1 MVRSISKD
9 SMLFDKRILSTW
21 IAGIVLGGGLNGY
34 LVKALGGEEHFV
46 SDRSIICLL
55 LYLVYND
62 SSY

>member
-1 MVRSISKD
+1 
-9 SMLFDKRILSTW
+9 MLFDKRILSTW